1 MLYEARMDRAL
12 GVLCQHI
19 DHSPLAP
26 LKGEL
31 AFARILRK

>member
-1 MLYEARMDRAL
+1 MLYEARMDSAL
-12 GVLCQHI
+12 GVLRQHI

-31 AFARILRK
+31 SQQGD